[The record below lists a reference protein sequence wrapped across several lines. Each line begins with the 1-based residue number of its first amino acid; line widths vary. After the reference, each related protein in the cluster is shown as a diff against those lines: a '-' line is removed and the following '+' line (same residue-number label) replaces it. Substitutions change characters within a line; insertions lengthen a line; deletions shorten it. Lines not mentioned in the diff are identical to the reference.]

1 MMGFAA
7 LGVWSAL
14 GLFVLGAAVAALL
27 LHALRKVRSQD
38 WVVALCWGSGG
49 ALAVGTGLWLLQ
61 LLSWRETLPQAT
73 PWFHLGPFLASWCVA
88 MAGASL
94 AVVAGRW
101 MPSPRTVNPLVVA
114 ALMATM
120 TAVFVL
126 LGSSLSFALS
136 RCVRPAFRPDLWP
149 TTLVR
154 QALV

>member
-1 MMGFAA
+1 MSSVNPPMMGSAA

-14 GLFVLGAAVAALL
+14 VLFMLGVAVAALL

-38 WVVALCWGSGG
+38 WVVALCWGGGG

-101 MPSPRTVNPLVVA
+101 HGRFVNLPIPLV
-114 ALMATM
+114 
-120 TAVFVL
+120 TA
-126 LGSSLSFALS
+126 S
-136 RCVRPAFRPDLWP
+136 RNQVDPSGDLWLSVLEATGQP
-149 TTLVR
+149 VHL
-154 QALV
+154 